1 MFNLEDYEPVQD
13 RIDRFLKDH
22 PDGRPIT
29 DLVPSMSAA
38 DLSWV
43 VFKATLYRDREDQ
56 EKGLALSTG
65 WAVEHAT
72 DRGVNATSHL
82 ENCETSAVG
91 RALANIGYHGKLRPS
106 KEEMT
111 KAEPAHFAEFKTET
125 VRVTPTP
132 QLMPRT
138 LPMGQFK
145 GVPLEDIPHDYLL
158 WVVEKSNA
166 HDDTKDMVRSFLAD
180 RALKDLAEEFDAAV
194 DNDIPF

>member
-1 MFNLEDYEPVQD
+1 MFNLDDYEPVQD
-13 RIDRFLKDH
+13 RIDRFLSDH
-22 PDGRPIT
+22 PDGRIIT

-43 VFKATLYRDREDQ
+43 VFKATLYRDGEGQ
-56 EKGLALSTG
+56 ERALALSTG

-106 KEEMT
+106 KEEMG
-111 KAEPAHFAEFKTET
+111 KPA
-125 VRVTPTP
+125 RVTPAP
-132 QLMPRT
+132 QSTPRT
-138 LPMGQFK
+138 LPMGK
-145 GVPLEDIPHDYLL
+145 YKDVPLEDIPHDYLL
-158 WVVEKSNA
+158 WVIEKSNA

-180 RALKDLAEEFDAAV
+180 QTIKDIQDEFEAAV
-194 DNDIPF
+194 SDDVPF